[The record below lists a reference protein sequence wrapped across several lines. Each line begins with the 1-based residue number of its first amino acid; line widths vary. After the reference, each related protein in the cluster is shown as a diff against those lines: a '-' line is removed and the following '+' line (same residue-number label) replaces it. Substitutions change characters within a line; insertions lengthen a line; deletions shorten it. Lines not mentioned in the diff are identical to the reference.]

1 MPSGSIVIKAST
13 AQRLIPVEDATV
25 FIIQRSENGKDN
37 MLASRSTGGSGQ
49 TMPVAVETPEKNLS
63 TRQGEEK
70 PFASVDIR
78 IEHPLYYTHYI
89 TDAQIFADTESV
101 QNVTLIPLAI
111 PTENITDR
119 VIITPQ
125 NL

>member
-1 MPSGSIVIKAST
+1 MASGSVIIKAST
-13 AQRLIPVEDATV
+13 SGRLIPVEDATV
-25 FIIQRSENGKDN
+25 FIVLRGQNGGENL
-37 MLASRSTGGSGQ
+37 LASRITSGSGE
-49 TMPVAVETPEKNLS
+49 TDIIAIETPEKSLS
-63 TRQGEEK
+63 TQPGDEQA
-70 PFASVDIR
+70 FTIVDIR

-89 TDAQIFADTESV
+89 TGAQIFADTESV
-101 QNVTLIPLAI
+101 QNATLIPLAI

>member
-1 MPSGSIVIKAST
+1 MALGSVIIKAST
-13 AQRLIPVEDATV
+13 AERLIPVENATV
-25 FIIQRSENGKDN
+25 FVVKSRENGSDN
-37 MLASRSTGGSGQ
+37 ILASRITNGSGE
-49 TMPVAVETPEKNLS
+49 TTTIDIETPEKSLS
-63 TRQGEEK
+63 TQPSDENV
-70 PFASVDIR
+70 FTTVDIR

-89 TDAQIFADTESV
+89 TGAQIFADTQSV

>member
-1 MPSGSIVIKAST
+1 MASGSVIIKAST
-13 AQRLIPVEDATV
+13 AGRLIPIENATV
-25 FIIQRSENGKDN
+25 FIVQRGENGN
-37 MLASRSTGGSGQ
+37 NNILASRITGGSGE
-49 TMPVAVETPEKNLS
+49 TNIIDIETPEKSLS
-63 TRQGEEK
+63 TQPSEEK
-70 PFASVDIR
+70 AFTTVDIR

-89 TDAQIFADTESV
+89 TGAQIFADTESV
-101 QNVTLIPLAI
+101 QNATLIPLAI